1 MSKYKVG
8 DKFVI
13 EIAELYENVLNGID
27 ALATSEPLYKI
38 KGFNSLVFDENG
50 LDRLEEVADK
60 KNFIASENIHIGDV
74 VTVGCG
80 DIKFICTKDNSS
92 GDYSKCHLLSSDGS
106 VWEDC
111 NKSDCKKVGKNIDI
125 NDLLEI
131 IGK

>member
-8 DKFVI
+8 DKFII
-13 EIAELYENVLNGID
+13 EIAEIYENILNGID

-38 KGFNSLVFDENG
+38 KGFNSLVFDKNG
-50 LDRLEEVADK
+50 LDKLEEIADK
-60 KNFIASENIHIGDV
+60 KNYIASKDIRVGDV
-74 VTVGCG
+74 VTVGDG
-80 DIKFICTKDNSS
+80 DIKFICTKDNAS